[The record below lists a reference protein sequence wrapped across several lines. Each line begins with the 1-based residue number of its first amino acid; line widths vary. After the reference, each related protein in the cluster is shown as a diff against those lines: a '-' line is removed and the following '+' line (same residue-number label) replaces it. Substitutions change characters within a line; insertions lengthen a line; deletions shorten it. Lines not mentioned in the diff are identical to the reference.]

1 MASTPHHAAGHQG
14 GLCPAQR
21 QVLQHRREGF
31 AQGLGGERW
40 APGQRPFKGQ
50 GGNGWKW
57 SQKCWE
63 TMALSMISH
72 DFSMI

>member
-1 MASTPHHAAGHQG
+1 MASTPHHAAGDRG

-31 AQGLGGERW
+31 AQGLGN
-40 APGQRPFKGQ
+40 

-63 TMALSMISH
+63 TMTLSMISH